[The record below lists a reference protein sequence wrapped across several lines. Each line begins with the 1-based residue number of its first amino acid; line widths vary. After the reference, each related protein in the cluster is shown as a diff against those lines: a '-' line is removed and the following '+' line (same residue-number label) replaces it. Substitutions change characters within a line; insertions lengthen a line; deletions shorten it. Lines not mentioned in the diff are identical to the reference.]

1 MRRLAVVCFS
11 DDIDIDIEEDS
22 ESVLVREVEAI
33 LSP

>member
-1 MRRLAVVCFS
+1 MRRLVVVCFS